1 MHHLTLPSF
10 SIDIVTG
17 AHLRAAELHAVGR
30 GMMFVVVVRGQ
41 DDAEDLDM
49 LCALV

>member
-30 GMMFVVVVRGQ
+30 GMMLVHACSLCGGARPRRRGGS
-41 DDAEDLDM
+41 
-49 LCALV
+49 